1 MKNKLVEA
9 LVISSG
15 CMVGGGI
22 VYGIAFYLEAQPA
35 IVVVARGGIRI
46 LDNRYLFDNQE
57 IT

>member
-22 VYGIAFYLEAQPA
+22 VYGIAFYLERHNPPLWLLLGTVFVFLTTV
-35 IVVVARGGIRI
+35 I
-46 LDNRYLFDNQE
+46 YL
-57 IT
+57 IIKR

>member
-22 VYGIAFYLEAQPA
+22 VYGIAFYLERHNPPLWLLL
-35 IVVVARGGIRI
+35 VAVFVFLTTVI
-46 LDNRYLFDNQE
+46 YL
-57 IT
+57 IIKR

>member
-22 VYGIAFYLEAQPA
+22 VYGIACYLATHNPPLWLLL
-35 IVVVARGGIRI
+35 VAAFVFLTTII
-46 LDNRYLFDNQE
+46 YL
-57 IT
+57 IIKR

>member
-22 VYGIAFYLEAQPA
+22 VYVIAFYLARHNPPLWLLL
-35 IVVVARGGIRI
+35 VAVFVFLTTVI
-46 LDNRYLFDNQE
+46 YL
-57 IT
+57 IIKK